1 MDELMEIKKGLWI
14 SFWKDFFLGPGMVI
28 LVFLAL
34 LVFTYV
40 FVHGGRAP
48 EVKYFEA
55 DGHEYVEFPGYCTGF
70 THSPKCKCLQ
80 MPESKPIKNTSRI
93 VNTKK
98 EGKETYVVP
107 TEVIR

>member
-28 LVFLAL
+28 LVLLAL
-34 LVFTYV
+34 LVVTYV
-40 FVHGGRAP
+40 FVHGGRAL
-48 EVKYFEA
+48 EAKYFEA

-107 TEVIR
+107 AEVMQ